1 MEANDMFNSGNG
13 TAVATGAST
22 GIGAVYADRL
32 APQGYDL
39 ILITAHQS
47 EKRVTGD
54 SENFHTTG
62 GNRRPGFNLTVD
74 REVSLCWAA
83 ILITFW
89 AGIAA
94 YAGTIQQ
101 QADTPP
107 VPNVSRQE
115 QLEDRVSSAPESV
128 LKRFSNELNVNV
140 SAHTVTPDERIILVN
155 AFAQLTPF
163 QREVLQNR
171 VHAIYFMD
179 GLPGNALTFPD
190 GEPTAEPM
198 YSIAV
203 RAGALHE
210 TVSEL
215 VTRKERTLFDS
226 AGSELSLTVDGG
238 TLNALVYVF
247 LHESTHIVDFVA
259 GATPDPAHPSG
270 NHPLVSGIW
279 RDVIT
284 PVDQYRLPILMG
296 ISYRRSGRVIPITHA
311 ADLYDALGRTPFIS
325 VYASCDSH
333 DDLAELVAWTELTG
347 RLHQPYRI
355 LISKGGNV
363 MRVIQP
369 GKSKLVQARLKYLSQ
384 LTGS

>member
-1 MEANDMFNSGNG
+1 M
-13 TAVATGAST
+13 
-22 GIGAVYADRL
+22 IRK
-32 APQGYDL
+32 
-39 ILITAHQS
+39 IT
-47 EKRVTGD
+47 
-54 SENFHTTG
+54 HTTG
-62 GNRRPGFNLTVD
+62 RDRRPGFNLAVD
-74 REVSLCWAA
+74 LSMTLRSAV
-83 ILITFW
+83 ILMTFW

-94 YAGTIQQ
+94 HADTIQQ
-101 QADTPP
+101 KADSPP

-115 QLEDRVSSAPESV
+115 PLEDRVSSAPESV
-128 LKRFSNELNVNV
+128 LKRFSNELGVNV

-155 AFAQLTPF
+155 ALAQLTPF
-163 QREVLQNR
+163 QREVLRNR
-171 VHAIYFMD
+171 LHAIYFMD
-179 GLPGNALTFPD
+179 ELPGNALTFPD
-190 GEPTAEPM
+190 GGPTTEPK

-226 AGSELSLTVDGG
+226 AGSELSVTVDGG
-238 TLNALVYVF
+238 TLNAMVYVL
-247 LHESTHIVDFVA
+247 LHEATHIVDFAV
-259 GATPDPAHPSG
+259 GAPPDPAHPTG

-279 RDVIT
+279 RDGIT

-296 ISYRRSGRVIPITHA
+296 ISYRRNGRVIPITHA

-333 DDLAELVAWTELTG
+333 DDLAELVAWTELTV

-355 LISKGGNV
+355 LISKGGIV
-363 MRVIQP
+363 MRVIEPAQ
-369 GKSKLVQARLKYLSQ
+369 SNLVQARLKYLSQ

>member
-1 MEANDMFNSGNG
+1 MKE
-13 TAVATGAST
+13 
-22 GIGAVYADRL
+22 
-32 APQGYDL
+32 DL
-39 ILITAHQS
+39 PLI
-47 EKRVTGD
+47 RRII
-54 SENFHTTG
+54 HTTG
-62 GNRRPGFNLTVD
+62 RNRGLGFNLAVD
-74 REVSLCWAA
+74 LAMSLRSAV
-83 ILITFW
+83 ILMTFW
-89 AGIAA
+89 TGIAA

-107 VPNVSRQE
+107 VPNDSRQE
-115 QLEDRVSSAPESV
+115 PLEDRVSSAPENV
-128 LKRFSNELNVNV
+128 LKRFSNELDVNV
-140 SAHTVTPDERIILVN
+140 SAHRVTPGERIILAN

-163 QREVLQNR
+163 QRVVLRNR
-171 VHAIYFMD
+171 LHAIYFID

-190 GEPTAEPM
+190 GGPTTEPK
-198 YSIAV
+198 YNIAV

-226 AGSELSLTVDGG
+226 VSSELSVTVDGG
-238 TLNALVYVF
+238 TLDAMVYVL
-247 LHESTHIVDFVA
+247 LHEATHIVDFVV
-259 GATPDPAHPSG
+259 GAAPDPTHPNG

-279 RDVIT
+279 RDGIT

-296 ISYRRSGRVIPITHA
+296 ISFRRNGRVIPITHA

-333 DDLAELVAWTELTG
+333 DDLAELVAWTELTV

-355 LISKGGNV
+355 LISKDGIV
-363 MRVIQP
+363 MRVIEPAQ
-369 GKSKLVQARLKYLSQ
+369 STLVQARLKYLSQ

>member
-1 MEANDMFNSGNG
+1 MIWR
-13 TAVATGAST
+13 T
-22 GIGAVYADRL
+22 I
-32 APQGYDL
+32 
-39 ILITAHQS
+39 
-47 EKRVTGD
+47 
-54 SENFHTTG
+54 HTTG
-62 GNRRPGFNLTVD
+62 RNRRPGFNLAVD
-74 REVSLCWAA
+74 LNRSLRSAF
-83 ILITFW
+83 ILITLW

-101 QADTPP
+101 QSHAAP
-107 VPNVSRQE
+107 VPNVARQVP
-115 QLEDRVSSAPESV
+115 LEDRASSAPESL

-140 SAHTVTPDERIILVN
+140 SAHIVTPVERIILAN
-155 AFAQLTPF
+155 ALAQLTPF

-171 VHAIYFMD
+171 LHAIYFID
-179 GLPGNALTFPD
+179 GLPNNALTFPD
-190 GEPTAEPM
+190 GGTTTEPV

-226 AGSELSLTVDGG
+226 AASELSVTVDGG
-238 TLNALVYVF
+238 TLNAMVYVL
-247 LHESTHIVDFVA
+247 LHETTHIVDFAV
-259 GATPDPAHPSG
+259 GATPDPAHPIG
-270 NHPLVSGIW
+270 DHPLVSGIW
-279 RDVIT
+279 RDGIT
-284 PVDQYRLPILMG
+284 PADQYRLPLLMG
-296 ISYRRSGRVIPITHA
+296 IFWRTGRVMPITHA

-355 LISKGGNV
+355 LISKGANV
-363 MRVIQP
+363 MRVIEPAQ
-369 GKSKLVQARLKYLSQ
+369 SELVQARRKYLSQ

>member
-1 MEANDMFNSGNG
+1 LIRGI
-13 TAVATGAST
+13 TYATGRS
-22 GIGAVYADRL
+22 
-32 APQGYDL
+32 
-39 ILITAHQS
+39 
-47 EKRVTGD
+47 
-54 SENFHTTG
+54 
-62 GNRRPGFNLTVD
+62 RRPGFNLAVD
-74 REVSLCWAA
+74 PDMSLRSAV
-83 ILITFW
+83 ILMTFW
-89 AGIAA
+89 TGLAA

-107 VPNVSRQE
+107 VPNDSRQKP
-115 QLEDRVSSAPESV
+115 LEDRVSSAPESV

-140 SAHTVTPDERIILVN
+140 SAHRVTPDERIILVN
-155 AFAQLTPF
+155 AFAQLAPF
-163 QREVLQNR
+163 QREVLRNR
-171 VHAIYFMD
+171 LHAIYFMD

-190 GEPTAEPM
+190 GGPTSEPM

-203 RAGALHE
+203 RAEALHE

-226 AGSELSLTVDGG
+226 AGSELSVTVDGG
-238 TLNALVYVF
+238 TLNAMVYVL
-247 LHESTHIVDFVA
+247 LHEGTHIVDFA
-259 GATPDPAHPSG
+259 IGAAPDPAHPSG

-279 RDVIT
+279 RDGVT

-296 ISYRRSGRVIPITHA
+296 ISFRRNGQIIPITHA

-333 DDLAELVAWTELTG
+333 DDLAELVAWTELTV

-355 LISKGGNV
+355 LISKGAIV
-363 MRVIQP
+363 MRVIEP
-369 GKSKLVQARLKYLSQ
+369 AKSNLVQARLRSLSE